1 MNNKNIFLCSII
13 FLGFFLRLYTLI
25 PNFTPVFSMCMFSGM
40 MFEKSKKMFLVP
52 LLAMFATDMILGIHN
67 TIFFVYFALL
77 IVIYI
82 GYLNTSKS
90 SLKVLIPSIFV
101 SNISLI
107 TFIGT
112 IIMGLFKFDIIFVV
126 FSVSSVMIGMHLLYD
141 SIRRRYDILS
151 KKNENFSKI
160 KPVLDY
166 SVMALILY
174 KIIS

>member
-1 MNNKNIFLCSII
+1 MIEILIFELVLIWSYFFVVIKKIFSFSKNILF
-13 FLGFFLRLYTLI
+13 
-25 PNFTPVFSMCMFSGM
+25 
-40 MFEKSKKMFLVP
+40 
-52 LLAMFATDMILGIHN
+52 
-67 TIFFVYFALL
+67 
-77 IVIYI
+77 
-82 GYLNTSKS
+82 
-90 SLKVLIPSIFV
+90 SIFV

-126 FSVSSVMIGMHLLYD
+126 FSVSIVMIGMHLLYD

-151 KKNENFSKI
+151 KKNENLSKI

-174 KIIS
+174 KIIN